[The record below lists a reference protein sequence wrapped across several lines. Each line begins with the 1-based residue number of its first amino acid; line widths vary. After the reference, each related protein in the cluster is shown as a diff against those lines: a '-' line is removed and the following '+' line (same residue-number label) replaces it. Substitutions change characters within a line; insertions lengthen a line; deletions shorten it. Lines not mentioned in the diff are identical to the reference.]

1 MKLFVK
7 IFGRL
12 MMTLTEKRE
21 NILGLYNSTIV
32 NNPSGSGFV
41 SGKVLLRYP
50 GHITI
55 GKNSYVNG
63 GQLSAS
69 PNAYIKI
76 GDNCLISYQVHLR
89 TDMHIYKERDI
100 LIREQGHQ
108 EADII
113 IENDVW
119 IGYGTQIFGGVTLG
133 EGCVVG
139 AGTIVTKDVMPY
151 QVVVGESKMRVIGE
165 RI

>member
-119 IGYGTQIFGGVTLG
+119 IGYGAQIFGGVTLG

>member
-119 IGYGTQIFGGVTLG
+119 IGYGAQIFGGGLLW
-133 EGCVVG
+133 E
-139 AGTIVTKDVMPY
+139 KDVWLG
-151 QVVVGESKMRVIGE
+151 QGRL
-165 RI
+165 

>member
-119 IGYGTQIFGGVTLG
+119 IGYGAQIFGGITLG